1 LESDSVGESGGP
13 QFSGVGHS
21 GWQVVYPLDSVEVL
35 FFSCFSVGCLKHRSH
50 FRLNTPS
57 TPSPVQTPDAS
68 RPASEEKPDLY
79 CALANMSH
87 PRCAVGCDNFL
98 DTLLVCGKFFLFHQ
112 LFELFSK
119 LISKPGGYDRTE
131 CLRSVEQ
138 YIPEI
143 NTWKPLPSMREN
155 RGRFKIAV
163 LNDKVY
169 AIGGSNGTTELDSVE
184 MLDLT
189 KQEKWVKMPNLPLAR
204 SNMGV
209 CTLDGLIYCIGGWNG
224 QVGIKQ
230 CEVFDPVPSQWSSI
244 ASLNT
249 GEWEEFITRPKC
261 VEDVV

>member
-1 LESDSVGESGGP
+1 
-13 QFSGVGHS
+13 
-21 GWQVVYPLDSVEVL
+21 
-35 FFSCFSVGCLKHRSH
+35 
-50 FRLNTPS
+50 
-57 TPSPVQTPDAS
+57 
-68 RPASEEKPDLY
+68 
-79 CALANMSH
+79 
-87 PRCAVGCDNFL
+87 
-98 DTLLVCGKFFLFHQ
+98 
-112 LFELFSK
+112 
-119 LISKPGGYDRTE
+119 
-131 CLRSVEQ
+131 
-138 YIPEI
+138 
-143 NTWKPLPSMREN
+143 MREN

-230 CEVFDPVPSQWSSI
+230 CEVFDPVPSQWSPI

-249 GEWEEFITRPKC
+249 GEWGKNLLLDLSVSKMLSKEGRLIEIMFGLKVDIKLAWQLSTSWCTRSAGATLGIA
-261 VEDVV
+261 